1 MQRQRNLHWF
11 TFAVAVIVLAAV
23 APLLARKPQEAA
35 PPAQGAATGAT
46 YVGADTCRGCHED
59 QFKQIEMTP
68 HGHAVLK
75 TNGTSADM
83 CEACHGPG
91 SAHVEGGGDKSKIF
105 RFAGTAP
112 AAISAQCLACHG
124 ESHTQGNFRRSMHF
138 RNGVACTDCH
148 SPHKPK
154 QQDFLLVAKTPQ
166 LCYSCH
172 SEIKPDFSK
181 PFHHKV
187 NENLV
192 SCTDCHDAH
201 GENVRQLRASARND
215 MVCFKCH
222 SDIQGPFIYE
232 HEPVRTEGCT
242 VCHTPHGATTPRML
256 KRANVNL
263 LCLGCHSNSFDTRAL
278 SATPPSRDTSI
289 DAPVPIGPAHNQAQ
303 RYQDCLQCHAFIH
316 GSNTSNVFF
325 KP

>member
-1 MQRQRNLHWF
+1 
-11 TFAVAVIVLAAV
+11 
-23 APLLARKPQEAA
+23 
-35 PPAQGAATGAT
+35 
-46 YVGADTCRGCHED
+46 
-59 QFKQIEMTP
+59 MTP